1 MRRHANK
8 DEKKEKN
15 MIKWEKNKSTK
26 VNGKN
31 LLSIWNGFSKSREN
45 DGVVQVK
52 INNTEDWRQTNSKRR
67 EDLIHDEFASW
78 E

>member
-1 MRRHANK
+1 
-8 DEKKEKN
+8 

-26 VNGKN
+26 GNDEG
-31 LLSIWNGFSKSREN
+31 LSGIWNGFSKSRES

-52 INNTEDWRQTNSKRR
+52 MNNTEDWRQMDSDARQK
-67 EDLIHDEFASW
+67 DLIHDEFASW